1 MDPFWVQL
9 DDRADGAGQGER
21 GIKMNSDLCSC
32 KGVTWKDDYRLSRWG
47 VETGP
52 CSDRTERGHSSVGS
66 GLREEAECGRLALPE
81 GWEGVRQSLTSHS
94 TGLPSS
100 ASIRSVHSS

>member
-32 KGVTWKDDYRLSRWG
+32 KGVTWKNDYRLSRWG

-52 CSDRTERGHSSVGS
+52 CSDCTEWGHSSVGS
-66 GLREEAECGRLALPE
+66 KRVWAPGSPGRMGRSQTESDVSLSNACPALPASE
-81 GWEGVRQSLTSHS
+81 V
-94 TGLPSS
+94 SS
-100 ASIRSVHSS
+100 

>member
-9 DDRADGAGQGER
+9 DDRADGAGQGKR

-52 CSDRTERGHSSVGS
+52 RSDHTERRHSSVGS
-66 GLREEAECGRLALPE
+66 GLREAECGRLALPE
-81 GWEGVRQSLTSHS
+81 GGKESDRD
-94 TGLPSS
+94 
-100 ASIRSVHSS
+100 